1 MSNEMQKTVD
11 VSSDVSAFCAL
22 LARIIER
29 GLAQQ
34 DQRILAMLSLPVS
47 EIAQKKGVN
56 DEHAA

>member
-1 MSNEMQKTVD
+1 MSNEMQTVD
-11 VSSDVSAFCAL
+11 ISSDVSAFCAL

-47 EIAQKKGVN
+47 ERARKEGVT
-56 DEHAA
+56 DEPAA